1 MKKTS
6 RIEAAQDTLKYL
18 KDGYYI
24 VGSKKIDISDLHK
37 KSLEGSALI
46 SPEEG
51 DMLAEKFKD
60 CKEKK
65 ACSIEVLNIPTVKA
79 VLDLV
84 YEHYTDI
91 GVLNFASAKN
101 PGGGFLNGALAQE
114 ESIAVGSGLYDTQ
127 LKNEKYYLENR
138 KCNTMMYTD
147 YMIYSPE
154 VVFIRDEAL
163 NLLENPVT
171 ANIITAPAVNYGQ
184 VLLKKEDEVLAKK
197 IMKIRMRKVLAL
209 FAEKKN
215 KNLILG
221 AYGCGVFRNDP
232 ELIAD
237 YWHELLYDENFIS
250 YFDNIIFA
258 VLDNSK
264 TQSCIKAFEK
274 LEIK

>member
-24 VGSKKIDISDLHK
+24 IDEKRIDISALHK
-37 KSLEGSALI
+37 KSVEKSVLI
-46 SPEEG
+46 SPDEGEE
-51 DMLAEKFKD
+51 LIEKYKV
-60 CKEKK
+60 CTNNKTSNIK
-65 ACSIEVLNIPTVKA
+65 VLNVPTVKA
-79 VLDLV
+79 VLDLNC
-84 YEHYTDI
+84 ENNKTI

-138 KCNTMMYTD
+138 ACKTMMYTD

-154 VVFIRDEAL
+154 VVFIRDERL
-163 NLLENPVT
+163 NLLENPVM

-184 VLLKKEDEVLAKK
+184 VLLKKEDSVLAQKL
-197 IMKIRMRKVLAL
+197 MKIRMRKVLAL

-215 KNLILG
+215 TDIILG

-232 ELIAD
+232 YTIVK
-237 YWHELLYDENFIS
+237 YWKELLYDENYIS
-250 YFDNIIFA
+250 YFENIIFA
-258 VLDNSK
+258 VFDNSK
-264 TQSCIKAFEK
+264 NQECIKAFEK
-274 LEIK
+274 LI

>member
-1 MKKTS
+1 MQTKN
-6 RIEAAQDTLKYL
+6 DGKYAGKWTCYL
-18 KDGYYI
+18 
-24 VGSKKIDISDLHK
+24 
-37 KSLEGSALI
+37 
-46 SPEEG
+46 
-51 DMLAEKFKD
+51 FD
-60 CKEKK
+60 C
-65 ACSIEVLNIPTVKA
+65 A
-79 VLDLV
+79 
-84 YEHYTDI
+84 
-91 GVLNFASAKN
+91 
-101 PGGGFLNGALAQE
+101 LNGALAQE
-114 ESIAVGSGLYDTQ
+114 ESIAVVSGLYDTQ

-163 NLLENPVT
+163 NLLENSVT

-197 IMKIRMRKVLAL
+197 VMKIRMRKVLAL
-209 FAEKKN
+209 FAENKN

-232 ELIAD
+232 NLIAD
-237 YWHELLYDENFIS
+237 YWRELLYDENFIS

-264 TQSCIKAFEK
+264 TQSCIKALEK
-274 LEIK
+274 LAIK